1 MGAVQLLHAVSVV
14 PIAKR
19 TRGSGVADRF
29 IALARGTFA
38 LTLALALATP
48 TLAFVAPTFAFA
60 FAFAASASFAL
71 AFTPTVA
78 LIAFTVPI

>member
-38 LTLALALATP
+38 LTLAPAFTAPTNAIAFTAVAPIALAL
-48 TLAFVAPTFAFA
+48 TL
-60 FAFAASASFAL
+60 
-71 AFTPTVA
+71 TVA
-78 LIAFTVPI
+78 LIALTTPI